1 MTLVDTDVLIDELR
15 QVPLA
20 GQVLRT
26 VAQQGK
32 LAVSM
37 FTRLELLVG
46 CRDLVSKQRVERLL
60 RGFELLPITTEIS
73 ELTNQLV
80 TTYWLGYSLHFVDA
94 HIAATAI
101 VHDIPL
107 LTKNQ
112 RDFRFIPGLKLLPYP
127 AAPIT

>member
-20 GQVLRT
+20 NQVLQ
-26 VAQQGK
+26 VIAQQGK
-32 LAVSM
+32 VAVSM

-60 RGFELLPITTEIS
+60 RSFQLLPVTVEIS

-80 TTYWLGYSLHFVDA
+80 TTYWLSHNLHFVDA
-94 HIAATAI
+94 HIAATAL
-101 VHDIPL
+101 VHDLPL
-107 LTKNQ
+107 RSKNQ
-112 RDFRFIPGLKLLPYP
+112 RDFHFIPALRLLPYP
-127 AAPIT
+127 TA

>member
-20 GQVLRT
+20 QQVLQAAAR
-26 VAQQGK
+26 QGT

-37 FTRLELLVG
+37 LTRLELLVG

-60 RGFELLPITTEIS
+60 RGFQLLPVTAEIS
-73 ELTNQLV
+73 ETTNQLV
-80 TTYWLGYSLHFVDA
+80 TTYWLGHSLHFVDA

-101 VHDIPL
+101 VHDRPL

-112 RDFRFIPGLKLLPYP
+112 RDFRFIPGLQLLPYP
-127 AAPIT
+127 PTPA

>member
-1 MTLVDTDVLIDELR
+1 MTLIDTDVLIDELR

-20 GQVLRT
+20 RQVLQAA
-26 VAQQGK
+26 AQQGG

-60 RGFELLPITTEIS
+60 RGFQLLPVTVEIS

-80 TTYWLGYSLHFVDA
+80 TAYWLGYSLHFVDA
-94 HIAATAI
+94 HIAATAM
-101 VHDIPL
+101 VHNLPL

-112 RDFRFIPGLKLLPYP
+112 RDFRFLPGLQLLPYP
-127 AAPIT
+127 PTPA

>member
-1 MTLVDTDVLIDELR
+1 MTLLDTDVLIDELR

-20 GQVLRT
+20 GQVLRA
-26 VAQQGK
+26 VAQQGA

-60 RGFELLPITTEIS
+60 RGFELLPITAEIS

-80 TTYWLGYSLHFVDA
+80 TTYWLGHNLHFVDA
-94 HIAATAI
+94 HIAATAL
-101 VHDIPL
+101 VHDVPL
-107 LTKNQ
+107 LSKNQ
-112 RDFRFIPGLKLLPYP
+112 RDFRFIPGLQLLPYP
-127 AAPIT
+127 SA

>member
-20 GQVLRT
+20 NQVLQ
-26 VAQQGK
+26 VAAQQSK

-60 RGFELLPITTEIS
+60 RGFQLLPVTVEIS

-80 TTYWLGYSLHFVDA
+80 TTYWLGYGLHFVDA
-94 HIAATAI
+94 HIAATAL
-101 VHDIPL
+101 VYALPL

-127 AAPIT
+127 GTLA